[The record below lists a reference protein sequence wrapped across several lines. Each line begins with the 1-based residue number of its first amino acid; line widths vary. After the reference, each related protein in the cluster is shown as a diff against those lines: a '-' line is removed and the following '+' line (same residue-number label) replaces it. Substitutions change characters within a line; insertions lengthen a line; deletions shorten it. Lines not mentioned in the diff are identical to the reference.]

1 MKINS
6 IIVKSAIIDG
16 VSKILDR
23 EVKACTIVS
32 LVKGPDGEYT
42 PDSMF
47 VGTPEDIQEAFKRT
61 MLEQDDGWLENTLTD
76 AVMDVWEEHGELT
89 PGKEGEK

>member
-1 MKINS
+1 MKLNS
-6 IIVKSAIIDG
+6 VIIKTAIIDAISN
-16 VSKILDR
+16 VLDR
-23 EVKACTIVS
+23 EVKACSIVA
-32 LVKGPDGEYT
+32 LVKDKEGNYV

-47 VGTPEDIQEAFKRT
+47 IGSSEDIQEAYKRT
-61 MLEQDDGWLENTLTD
+61 MLEQESGWLEEALTD